1 MDTKIIKAMKCR
13 EISDGY
19 ASDEI
24 EEIEEITMFLFDGDM
39 NKEIAAEAL
48 SRMNDIAEYDDDDAK
63 GFAEAVEE
71 LAETEEVSYKGY
83 EYYVDDVV
91 MYVTE
96 KK

>member
-24 EEIEEITMFLFDGDM
+24 MEMEEITMFLFDGDM

-71 LAETEEVSYKGY
+71 LAETEEVEYNGY
-83 EYYVDDVV
+83 EYYVDNAIL
-91 MYVTE
+91 YITE